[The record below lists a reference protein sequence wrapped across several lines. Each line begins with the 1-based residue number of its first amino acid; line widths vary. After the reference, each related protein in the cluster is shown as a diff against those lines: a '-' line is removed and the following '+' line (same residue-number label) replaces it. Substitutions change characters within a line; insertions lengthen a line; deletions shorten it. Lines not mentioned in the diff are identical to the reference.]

1 MERCKN
7 CDRPVMTVPDVLA
20 VMRPPPG
27 QPAYWRRFAWP
38 DDRCPMPAWL
48 AFDDRTGFRA
58 QMMEQIRDAC
68 ALHTVDWRQRAL
80 DADAE
85 IARLREAIAR
95 LPEVKHAGD
104 CTTHVTSLRRE
115 YGCDC
120 GADTANAA
128 RAEARK
134 LAGLEP

>member
-95 LPEVKHAGD
+95 LPEYRHDAF
-104 CTTHVTSLRRE
+104 CSTHELDE
-115 YGCDC
+115 ELWQPCNCY
-120 GADTANAA
+120 ADTANAA

-134 LAGLEP
+134 AAWLKP